1 MKKQTLETYLKENRT
16 ISDKELDALKV
27 KHGKVKVITV
37 VVEEPER
44 DADGNVVS
52 CEAYYF
58 VVCRPSQSQMRML
71 TALAQKGD
79 DEKFLNS
86 AIKNLVV
93 GGDTDALED
102 GLVYMGVA
110 SQLQGLIKPY
120 TSFLTKA

>member
-1 MKKQTLETYLKENRT
+1 MKKKTLETYLKENRT
-16 ISDKELDALKV
+16 ISKEDLDALKA

-44 DADGNVVS
+44 DDDGNVVG

-58 VVCRPSQSQMRML
+58 AVRRPSQSQVRML

-93 GGDTDALED
+93 GGDEDALED

-110 SQLQGLIKPY
+110 SQLKGLLKPY